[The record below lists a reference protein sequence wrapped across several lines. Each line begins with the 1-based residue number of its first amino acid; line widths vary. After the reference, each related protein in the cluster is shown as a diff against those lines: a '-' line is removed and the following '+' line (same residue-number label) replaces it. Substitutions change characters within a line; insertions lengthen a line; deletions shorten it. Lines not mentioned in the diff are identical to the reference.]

1 MNVCEYVCVCVSVCV
16 RACVR
21 ACYLSGVCYLS
32 CHTGVRVLPVTCVLM
47 LPVRCVCTNV
57 TCVLQ
62 DDYGQCG
69 QAEEEVLEGEVICRQ
84 PATSVAE
91 SFKLL
96 LLRFSS

>member
-1 MNVCEYVCVCVSVCV
+1 MGVCLRACVCMCVNVCEYVCVCVC
-16 RACVR
+16 
-21 ACYLSGVCYLS
+21 
-32 CHTGVRVLPVTCVLM
+32 VLPVTCVFM